1 EKALERGIPVVPLLI
16 NGASMPKTSEL
27 PDSLKNLAYHNAAG
41 VDAGRDFHQHMDRLI
56 RSLDQILAN
65 PPKAKEADPVPEP
78 RPVPSPP
85 RRRGTIFVATA
96 MVCAFLA
103 GGMYLYLKPW
113 SKPPQLSL
121 DKSEKT
127 EQPQVAAID
136 TTCKRD
142 PAAALYDDFKPPKG
156 GWEGTETGE
165 TFFFRDGR
173 MVLKPEVNSPQRQ
186 LYLPLLIKAVTI
198 CSEIISPPDVKNPE
212 GVAGG
217 GIIFWATDYQNYY
230 LALIYTNESYGIW
243 RRVPGKWISVVP
255 RTKSDSIRLGPNA
268 INQLKVTTGTNAATL
283 TINGTKIIDF
293 RGQTPNR
300 GWMTGLYGQSE
311 EAAPNEWRF
320 SSIAVIKDSP
330 EKTPSAQTL
339 FPPKDT
345 ALLNSCKENAPTG
358 FFDEFR
364 PPDLGWGQSGESA
377 FFKDDQMVLKNG
389 VWLYLPMIFKT
400 GVVCSDIKSPPQ
412 VTKPDG
418 NAYGGVIFWA
428 LDYDNYYVAG
438 LYADGTYDVYRKID
452 RGWRRILPRA
462 KADAIRMGVNAVNR
476 MKIAFNNISHLA
488 TLFIND
494 TKVVEFEGQ
503 PPPAGGSVGLIG
515 LPEADLNNE
524 WHFLNIAVM
533 EDNSAPS
540 FKPLSPA
547 AKTVA
552 SACGS
557 ASSVGFVDDFTSPS
571 PSWGDS
577 TAAHY
582 FKDNKMVIKSSVNNW
597 INLPNVFDYAT
608 ICSEVISP
616 PEVKDPEGL
625 SAAGIIFWASND
637 QNYYLAQIFVNGS
650 YGIWRRVPGKWITL
664 VPRTKA
670 DSIRKG

>member
-1 EKALERGIPVVPLLI
+1 MPKIIISYRRDDSQAIAGRIRDKLASHYGAESVFMDIDSIPYGFDFRVPIQDALRDTDILVAVIGPKWTGRRMFWWTRIREKNDPVRVEVEKALERGIPVVPLLI

-268 INQLKVTTGTNAATL
+268 INELKVTTGTNAATL

-320 SSIAVIKDSP
+320 SSVAVIKDSP

-339 FPPKDT
+339 FPPK
-345 ALLNSCKENAPTG
+345 
-358 FFDEFR
+358 
-364 PPDLGWGQSGESA
+364 
-377 FFKDDQMVLKNG
+377 
-389 VWLYLPMIFKT
+389 
-400 GVVCSDIKSPPQ
+400 
-412 VTKPDG
+412 
-418 NAYGGVIFWA
+418 
-428 LDYDNYYVAG
+428 
-438 LYADGTYDVYRKID
+438 
-452 RGWRRILPRA
+452 
-462 KADAIRMGVNAVNR
+462 
-476 MKIAFNNISHLA
+476 
-488 TLFIND
+488 
-494 TKVVEFEGQ
+494 
-503 PPPAGGSVGLIG
+503 
-515 LPEADLNNE
+515 
-524 WHFLNIAVM
+524 
-533 EDNSAPS
+533 
-540 FKPLSPA
+540 
-547 AKTVA
+547 
-552 SACGS
+552 
-557 ASSVGFVDDFTSPS
+557 
-571 PSWGDS
+571 
-577 TAAHY
+577 
-582 FKDNKMVIKSSVNNW
+582 
-597 INLPNVFDYAT
+597 
-608 ICSEVISP
+608 
-616 PEVKDPEGL
+616 
-625 SAAGIIFWASND
+625 
-637 QNYYLAQIFVNGS
+637 
-650 YGIWRRVPGKWITL
+650 
-664 VPRTKA
+664 
-670 DSIRKG
+670 